1 MKNLKTTTRTVAFA
15 TMMGMSAF
23 AVVSCNSNK
32 PEDPKDVAEEQN
44 DERFDERKSE
54 KDAQFLVEA
63 ATINMEEIKLGEL
76 AQQKG
81 TMADTKDL
89 GKMMVTEHKKALA
102 DLTKL
107 AESKS
112 IVLPAALPE
121 EAQDAY
127 DKLNEKT
134 GVDFDKEYADKMV
147 KGHKDAIDK
156 FEKASSDAEDADIR
170 NWASSMLPSLRT
182 HLEHSEMCQEKAKA
196 MKK

>member
-1 MKNLKTTTRTVAFA
+1 MKKLTTTTKRFAYVALLS
-15 TMMGMSAF
+15 MSAF
-23 AVVSCNSNK
+23 AVTSCNSNK
-32 PEDPKDVAEEQN
+32 PEDPKDIAEEQN

-81 TMADTKDL
+81 SLADVKDL
-89 GKMMVTEHKKALA
+89 GKMMVAEHTKALA

-107 AESKS
+107 AENKS
-112 IVLPAALPE
+112 VVLPAALPE
-121 EAQDAY
+121 EAQKAY

-134 GVDFDKEYADKMV
+134 GKDFDKEYCDKMV

-182 HLEHSEMCQEKAKA
+182 HLDHSNMCQEKAKA
-196 MKK
+196 AK